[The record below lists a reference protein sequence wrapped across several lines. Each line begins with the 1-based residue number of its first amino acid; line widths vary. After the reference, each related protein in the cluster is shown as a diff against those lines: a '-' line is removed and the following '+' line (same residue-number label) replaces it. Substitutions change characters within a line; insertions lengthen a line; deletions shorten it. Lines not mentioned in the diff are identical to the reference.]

1 MSVKITNAEE
11 LGRAIAEAYQSGDQA
26 AQVTAWQGFCQ
37 ALSDQVRQ
45 DAAAIGQQMDA
56 DALRQRGYRVL
67 TQAEHKFWEKVIDAM
82 NAPQPKQ
89 AFATIVGSTNGEDMM
104 PTTILEDVYQDLQH
118 SHPLL
123 SAIGIEYTGYVI
135 KWVLNNHTAAPA
147 KYGSIT
153 DEITKEITSSFSVID
168 THQNMLSCYAIVEK
182 GMLDLGPVW
191 LDGYVRTC
199 MVEGMAQAMEKA
211 AISGTGKDSPVGM
224 DRDLSAAYT
233 DASGYTQKTAVEV
246 TSFDAASYGALVAK
260 LATAA
265 NGQARNVMAH
275 KLGLICNVKDY
286 LTKVMPATTVLTP
299 AGNYVNNVLPI
310 PTEIFPTTELAEG
323 KAILGL
329 LDLYKFFA
337 GSGPEGVIE
346 YDDSVKFLQNQRAF
360 RMVQYHTGRPLDNNC
375 FILLDISKLEPL
387 FWSVKQV
394 AEASTAA
401 DSGSETPSN
410 PSEGG

>member
-11 LGRAIAEAYQSGDQA
+11 LGRAIAEAYQSGDQV
-26 AQVTAWQGFCQ
+26 AQVTAWQGFCR

-89 AFATIVGSTNGEDMM
+89 AFATIVGSTTGEDMM

-153 DEITKEITSSFSVID
+153 DEITKEITSSFTVID

-191 LDGYVRTC
+191 PDGYVRTC
-199 MVEGMAQAMEKA
+199 MVEGMAQAMEK
-211 AISGTGKDSPVGM
+211 
-224 DRDLSAAYT
+224 
-233 DASGYTQKTAVEV
+233 
-246 TSFDAASYGALVAK
+246 AASYGALVAK

>member
-11 LGRAIAEAYQSGDQA
+11 LGRAIAEAYQSGDQV
-26 AQVTAWQGFCQ
+26 AQVTAWQGFCR

-67 TQAEHKFWEKVIDAM
+67 TQAEHRFWEKVIDAM

-147 KYGSIT
+147 KYGGVT
-153 DEITKEITSSFSVID
+153 DED
-168 THQNMLSCYAIVEK
+168 HQGDHLQLLRHRHPSRIMLSCYAIVEK

-260 LATAA
+260 L
-265 NGQARNVMAH
+265 RH
-275 KLGLICNVKDY
+275 CR
-286 LTKVMPATTVLTP
+286 
-299 AGNYVNNVLPI
+299 
-310 PTEIFPTTELAEG
+310 
-323 KAILGL
+323 
-329 LDLYKFFA
+329 
-337 GSGPEGVIE
+337 
-346 YDDSVKFLQNQRAF
+346 QRA
-360 RMVQYHTGRPLDNNC
+360 G
-375 FILLDISKLEPL
+375 
-387 FWSVKQV
+387 
-394 AEASTAA
+394 AERDGTQAGAHLQREGLSDQGHARHHRA
-401 DSGSETPSN
+401 DSGGELCQQRPAH
-410 PSEGG
+410 PHGDLPHHGAGRGEGHFGSAGSVQVLCRLRSGGGH